1 MGTPAAGIV
10 GALQGMAARPDSS
23 PLLPGINVPFLI
35 LAGAKDQIIPME
47 KAKAMAAAA
56 PLAMLGT
63 IENAGHMAM
72 LEQPEATTK
81 AIRDFLNTIPQ
92 SAASR

>member
-1 MGTPAAGIV
+1 
-10 GALQGMAARPDSS
+10 MAARPDSN

-35 LAGAKDQIIPME
+35 LAGAKDQIIPLE

-63 IENAGHMAM
+63 IANAGHMAM

-81 AIRDFLNTIPQ
+81 AIRDFLNAHPQ